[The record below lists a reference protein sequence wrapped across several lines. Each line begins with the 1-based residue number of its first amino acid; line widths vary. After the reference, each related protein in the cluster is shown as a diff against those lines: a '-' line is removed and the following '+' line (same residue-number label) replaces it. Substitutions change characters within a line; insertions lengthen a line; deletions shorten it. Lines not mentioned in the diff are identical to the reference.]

1 MSKRS
6 KTWTPTRTSMVGSAA
21 LQLKVDYEQVKQL
34 PTGTAVHSDVFSA
47 AGHSWR
53 IDCYPHGSD
62 KDDTG
67 EFFSIFVRHMSKTT
81 RVKAIVEAF
90 LMDRNGEPCKAF
102 TRRSCVH
109 DFSINNDGDD
119 KNCSGDDADDDGDNW
134 GWSKFVQGAT
144 LEKYYVT
151 EGHVTFGC
159 TVMVL
164 LDDGSIPVPPSDIGI
179 HLGSVLDRNDG
190 TDISF
195 IVEGETFGA
204 HRVVLAARSP
214 VFRAELF
221 GSMAE
226 ATRTSIT
233 LHDITPKTFKVMLRF
248 LYTDELPA
256 EIELGDSSNEMFQNL
271 LIAAD
276 RYALDRLKIICAK
289 KLWDNVSIDTV
300 STTLACAETYNCPQ
314 LKSNCID
321 FLLLEE
327 NFKEAALTEGFALLV
342 LKFPLIIAELK
353 NRVRTYH
360 STPSV
365 P

>member
-1 MSKRS
+1 
-6 KTWTPTRTSMVGSAA
+6 MVGSAA
-21 LQLKVDYEQVKQL
+21 LQLKVDYEQIKQL

-47 AGHSWR
+47 GGHSWR

-62 KDDTG
+62 KSDTG
-67 EFFSIFVRHMSKTT
+67 ECFSIFVRHMSKTR

-90 LMDRNGEPCKAF
+90 LMDRNGEPCKSF
-102 TRRSCVH
+102 TKRSCVH
-109 DFSINNDGDD
+109 DFSINNVGDD
-119 KNCSGDDADDDGDNW
+119 KNCSGDDDDDDGDNW
-134 GWSKFVQGAT
+134 GWSKFVDRAT

-151 EGHVTFGC
+151 FGC
-159 TVMVL
+159 TVMV

-190 TDISF
+190 TDVSF
-195 IVEGETFGA
+195 IVEVETFRA

-226 ATRTSIT
+226 ATLTSIT
-233 LHDITPKTFKVMLRF
+233 LHDITPKIFKVMLRF

-256 EIELGDSSNEMFQNL
+256 EIELGDSSSEMFQNL
-271 LIAAD
+271 VIAAD
-276 RYALDRLKIICAK
+276 CYALDRLKIICAK

-314 LKSNCID
+314 LKNNCID

-327 NFKEAALTEGFALLV
+327 NFKEAALTKGFALLV

-365 P
+365 L